1 MDWPLA
7 PIPHVEEPRQT
18 GEGGLGDLTLNP
30 EPEDGLCC
38 GRPSLRQ
45 PEPASLPGS
54 LQALPSVAIP
64 DEGHVRVPGIGR
76 PMLLEIDQKVFPVA
90 GEPVLL
96 KVGQR
101 KREAVVDAD
110 EGRNVRPEFGGEPL
124 GYDD

>member
-1 MDWPLA
+1 
-7 PIPHVEEPRQT
+7 
-18 GEGGLGDLTLNP
+18 
-30 EPEDGLCC
+30 
-38 GRPSLRQ
+38 
-45 PEPASLPGS
+45 
-54 LQALPSVAIP
+54 
-64 DEGHVRVPGIGR
+64 
-76 PMLLEIDQKVFPVA
+76 MLLEIDQKVFPVA